1 MNDIVSAEKTLVKV
15 ITLPEIETTINQL
28 MPFIETRCAEATKT
42 ACTEESRQS
51 VKALRAQLNKES
63 KTLKDQFKT
72 AMAEVKAPII
82 AAEDLFKKCMSA
94 YSDADAALKAQID
107 RVENGIKT
115 EKETELK
122 EYFNEYATSVE
133 LEGIPFERAVPKVNM
148 TVSVKKY
155 KETIKAFLDGIKN
168 DLELIYLEEYRDE
181 ILIEYNKDY
190 DLSNAMYVVKKRHE
204 AIEEAR
210 KMREMTQN
218 VDTVSRTLTT
228 EQPHNSSE
236 EITEGIT
243 EQDEPLAP
251 PTAEPEN
258 IKLTF
263 GIYGTLEQLKA
274 FKPEL
279 IELIE
284 RHGLRYE

>member
-1 MNDIVSAEKTLVKV
+1 MNELASTEKSLVRV
-15 ITLPEIETTINQL
+15 ITLPEIETTITQL
-28 MPFIETRCAEATKT
+28 MPFISARCAEASKT

-63 KTLKDQFKT
+63 KDLKEQFKT

-82 AAEDLFKKCMSA
+82 AAENLFKECMSA
-94 YSDADAALKAQID
+94 YSNADATLKEQID
-107 RVENGIKT
+107 RVENGIRA
-115 EKETELK
+115 EKEIELQ
-122 EYFNEYATSVE
+122 EYFTEYAASIE

-148 TVSVKKY
+148 TTSIKKY
-155 KETIKAFLDGIKN
+155 KEEIKTFLDGIRN

-190 DLSNAMYVVKKRHE
+190 DLTNAVYVVKKRHE
-204 AIEEAR
+204 AIDHAR
-210 KMREMTQN
+210 KLREAATGSETSAPEP
-218 VDTVSRTLTT
+218 VRIPEPVAER
-228 EQPHNSSE
+228 EQEP
-236 EITEGIT
+236 
-243 EQDEPLAP
+243 DEPLTAP
-251 PTAEPEN
+251 TVESET